1 MGRGFHAI
9 IPSYVDTRECDE
21 SGVIKIIMIRY
32 VALLCKI
39 TANLFIAFD
48 RLLFPPY
55 QAKSNP
61 KHNVIWNL
69 SMVKQLFL
77 EIWVLPQD

>member
-55 QAKSNP
+55 QS
-61 KHNVIWNL
+61 
-69 SMVKQLFL
+69 
-77 EIWVLPQD
+77 